1 LEKETDLRIFTVK
14 LKHMKI
20 KSIFEQIAEQVFQM
34 KDVEQ
39 MKTFVREFVESKKIA
54 DDDKQRILKNISEI
68 KNVTGFHRYIC
79 NSLLMYEGM
88 GMNKVNP
95 SGSSI

>member
-1 LEKETDLRIFTVK
+1 LEKEIGFSIFTVK

-34 KDVEQ
+34 KDVNE
-39 MKTFVREFVESKKIA
+39 MKEFTKTFVESKKIA

-95 SGSSI
+95 SGSSM

>member
-1 LEKETDLRIFTVK
+1 MKV
-14 LKHMKI
+14 KI

-34 KDVEQ
+34 KDVNE

-54 DDDKQRILKNISEI
+54 DDDKQRILQNISEI
-68 KNVTGFHRYIC
+68 KNSTSFHRYIC

-88 GMNKVNP
+88 GMNKVHS
-95 SGSSI
+95 SGSSM

>member
-1 LEKETDLRIFTVK
+1 
-14 LKHMKI
+14 MKI

-68 KNVTGFHRYIC
+68 KNAAGFQRYIC

-88 GMNKVNP
+88 GVNKVNP